1 MNKWFERTAE
11 GATFRFGRRDP
22 EAARTAVCDS
32 YRRDDEDETVDD
44 TVSCYNCRYRRWT
57 AQSFTCMRLGRNET

>member
-1 MNKWFERTAE
+1 MSEWFESTAE
-11 GATFRFGRRDP
+11 GVTFRFGCRDP
-22 EAARTAVCDS
+22 EAARAAACDG

-57 AQSFTCMRLGRNET
+57 AQSFTCMRPGRNET

>member
-1 MNKWFERTAE
+1 MSEWFERTAE

-22 EAARTAVCDS
+22 EAARAAICGT
-32 YRRDDEDETVDD
+32 YRRDDEDETVDE

-57 AQSFTCMRLGRNET
+57 AQSFTCMRPGRNET